1 MKDTDTPR
9 FEWKAS
15 DGSQQSFAIT
25 AAEVTIGRMDDTD
38 LVIVHPH
45 VSRHHAKL
53 VEASGGYEFVDTDS
67 TYGTYVNGER
77 VDRRKLQHGDKVRL
91 ASVEFQFY
99 RSSGDSNV

>member
-1 MKDTDTPR
+1 MEVT
-9 FEWKAS
+9 
-15 DGSQQSFAIT
+15 DGSQRSFAIT

-53 VEASGGYEFVDTDS
+53 VEAPEGYEIVDTDS

-91 ASVEFQFY
+91 AAVEFLY
-99 RSSGDSNV
+99 RSSGGSDV